1 MRVRMVDSAQPGAT
15 LVCLVL
21 LALTVTDVGA
31 QNRLPPKIAAM
42 YTGWVAP
49 NQEDRDLQVDLVE
62 GMLGPLTQH
71 CFTSFYA
78 KFQGV
83 GDRLFDLTDPVQF
96 ARLRLVA
103 EACAERE
110 LALVAYTY
118 HHPHHG
124 RNPERFPEHEQLQP
138 LVLASGEVVEDRF
151 ALANWETWRY
161 MSDEVFQLARAG
173 LVLPIA
179 AVGIDVEVVL
189 GALTSYDD
197 EAWAD
202 FAAECGFDVVLP
214 AAERGPF
221 VAAQGLSEDYRE
233 WYRRRWDTVVT
244 RWCDEIHAINPDLS
258 IAIMPAHLDHWLV
271 RPFIVHAAT
280 ERAPAIIDHWGM
292 YNGSG
297 LTDELLAV
305 QDEVKA
311 LNPHNRFVL
320 WFRPDSY
327 RPSDLRVQA
336 YHTLLKTDGYCNW
349 HIGMLLPGGDATD
362 QERADAAARWAAYGE
377 ANATALDDLAA
388 GRTEPSIPFA
398 PVKPL
403 VAKLDLTPFE
413 GQPIPQ
419 LVLLG
424 DGSGEDR
431 WIPTRELQ
439 QFLIYARAGES
450 IAVDLR
456 HLAGDRRPLALQ
468 YRLVAPG
475 GATVR
480 NEAVGPGA
488 EESFSVDAPE
498 TGTYALY
505 VTGGAG
511 GQAWYAVR
519 VHNPFFAYPLAGRE
533 GHAPQFFHIAAF
545 DPMVYYLTRSDPAA
559 PASVTVATGPH
570 QAIVAQVE
578 EGEPVTVLE
587 EPVRFD
593 LSASDAPIRV
603 RLYAPETLP
612 EGFYVQHIALRV
624 EGAVYPYAAVS
635 PERRLVPAGE

>member
-1 MRVRMVDSAQPGAT
+1 MRMFESALPGLA
-15 LVCLVL
+15 LVCLGLIAV
-21 LALTVTDVGA
+21 TVADARA
-31 QNRLPPKIAAM
+31 QSRLPAKIASM

-49 NQEDRDLQVDLVE
+49 NQEDRDLQADVVE
-62 GMLGPLTQH
+62 GMLDPLAEH
-71 CFTSFYA
+71 HFTAFYA

-83 GDRLFDLTDPVQF
+83 GDRLFDLTDPEQL
-96 ARLRLVA
+96 ARVRLVA
-103 EACAERE
+103 EACAARD

-124 RNPERFPEHEQLQP
+124 RNPERFPEHARLQP
-138 LVLASGEVVEDRF
+138 IVTAAGETVADRF
-151 ALANWETWRY
+151 ALANWSTWRY
-161 MSDEVFQLARAG
+161 ISDEVFQLAQAS
-173 LVLPIA
+173 VELPIA
-179 AVGIDVEVVL
+179 AVGIDIEVVL
-189 GALTSYDD
+189 GTLTSYDD
-197 EAWAD
+197 EAWAE
-202 FAAECGFDVVLP
+202 FAAERGLDAALP

-221 VAAQGLSEDYRE
+221 VAAQGLSEEYAE
-233 WYRRRWDTVVT
+233 WYARRWDAVVA
-244 RWCDEIHAINPDLS
+244 RWCEEIHAINPDLS
-258 IAIMPAHLDHWLV
+258 IAIMPAHPERWLV

-305 QDEVKA
+305 QADVKA

-349 HIGMLLPGGDATD
+349 HIGMLLPGADATD
-362 QERADAAARWAAYGE
+362 PERADAEARWAAFGE
-377 ANATALDDLAA
+377 ANAAALDDLAA
-388 GRTEPSIPFA
+388 GRSEPSIPFA
-398 PVKPL
+398 PVEPL
-403 VAKLDLTPFE
+403 VAKLDLTPFAGE
-413 GQPIPQ
+413 PIPQ
-419 LVLLG
+419 LAPAG

-439 QFLIYARAGES
+439 QFLIYARAGEP

-468 YRLVAPG
+468 YRLVAPN

-505 VTGGAG
+505 ITGGAG

-519 VHNPFFAYPLAGRE
+519 VHNPYFVYPLAGRK
-533 GHAPQFFHIAAF
+533 GHAPQFFHVAAF
-545 DPMVYYLTRSDPAA
+545 DPMDYYLTRTDPAA
-559 PASVTVATGPH
+559 PASVTVVTGGH
-570 QAIVAQVE
+570 QAIVAQVG
-578 EGEPVTVLE
+578 EGEPETVLE

-593 LSASDAPIRV
+593 LPPSDAPIRV
-603 RLYAPETLP
+603 RLYPPETLP

-624 EGAVYPYAAVS
+624 EGAVYPYAAIS
-635 PERRLVPAGE
+635 PERRLVPEG